1 MKNVLIIN
9 GHPDMAQSNANK
21 AILEEVK
28 KHLPE
33 AEISELGKLY
43 PNYQFDVEAEQ
54 EKLMKADVVVWQF
67 PMYWYSLPALLKKW
81 LDDVFLFGFAYGTD
95 YKLEGKKLLLS
106 FTVGIAEEAYQ
117 RGETGYSFSDLLHI
131 HQQTANF
138 TKMDFIEPVISYGMH
153 YVPDVMP
160 AEAFTE
166 LQQKAKAHAERLV
179 AQIKSL

>member
-28 KHLPE
+28 KLLPE
-33 AEISELGKLY
+33 SEISELGKLY

-67 PMYWYSLPALLKKW
+67 PLYWYSLPALLKKW

-106 FTVGIAEEAYQ
+106 FTTGASEDTYQ
-117 RGETGYSFSDLLHI
+117 KGEKSYSFSDLLHI
-131 HQQTANF
+131 HKQTANF
-138 TKMDFIEPVISYGMH
+138 TKMDFAEPVISYGMH

-166 LQQKAKAHAERLV
+166 LQQKAKIHAERLAV
-179 AQIKSL
+179 QIKSL